1 MTLQEE
7 AENILKKLQLVEK
20 LGQFGEVH
28 PVGNVA
34 FGTTIKPDIDIQ
46 IYCPTHYEDTSE
58 EIIAVLTDLGL
69 TNIKERRL
77 KRSKKYLILGQYTE
91 GEAVWDID
99 ITLTQPDK
107 RYIRDSYQFYL
118 DYSPK
123 VTPEKLALIMD
134 FKQTFA
140 ESKIAGDNP
149 AFYIYL
155 GVLDEGITRLPEM
168 KGYLE
173 RMKTSR

>member
-1 MTLQEE
+1 MTIQEQ
-7 AENILKKLQLVEK
+7 AENILGKLQLVEK
-20 LGQFGEVH
+20 LSPFGEVH

-34 FGTTIKPDIDIQ
+34 FKTTIKPDIDIQ
-46 IYCPTHYEDTSE
+46 IYCPTHYEDTSG
-58 EIIAVLTDLGL
+58 EIIALLTEIGL

-77 KRSKKYLILGQYTE
+77 KRSKKYLILGEYKE
-91 GEAVWDID
+91 GETIWAID

-107 RYIRDSYQFYL
+107 RYIRDSYQFFL

-149 AFYIYL
+149 AYYIYL
-155 GVLDEGITRLPEM
+155 GVLDEGITHFPEM
-168 KGYLE
+168 TRYLE
-173 RMKTSR
+173 KMKNAR